1 MRTPLKR
8 LTMHNQ
14 VKELFRKGF
23 NDSQIACIAGIHRET
38 VSKYRLMSDDDFLIF
53 LQQQKLRNR
62 KLMPYESFVADRI
75 KNYPACSSAQIEDW
89 LKEH

>member
-23 NDSQIACIAGIHRET
+23 NDSQIADIAGIHR
-38 VSKYRLMSDDDFLIF
+38 
-53 LQQQKLRNR
+53 
-62 KLMPYESFVADRI
+62 
-75 KNYPACSSAQIEDW
+75 
-89 LKEH
+89 